1 MFEDLKSLSGEK
13 WFWPVIIGG
22 GALFVLA
29 LVTSGSK
36 NSDEVLLNPTDYT
49 SYPDAVTN
57 ANAIID
63 SVNQFTE
70 YTGDR
75 IIASTSGYMEEGLD
89 RIWSGMSDELG
100 NIDSSIASLS
110 GKVDS
115 VASSVGSIRVNTSTV
130 GGSTATVS
138 GSNTGGSSSSSK
150 KTTTTTTTTTKPA
163 TTTTTTT
170 SKPATTTTTTKAAA
184 PATYAKTN
192 YTGVSLVDGL
202 KSVGVYSIGGK
213 DVGSWQSRV
222 ELAKANGISNY
233 TGTAA
238 QNTQLLNSLK
248 AGTLKKV

>member
-163 TTTTTTT
+163 TTTTTT
-170 SKPATTTTTTKAAA
+170 KAAA